1 MNSFCFHGIFR
12 FAHDKTRVSNE
23 RRDAVKGAHNADSLR
38 SARTVC
44 SGISGV
50 SLLELLVSIAVL
62 SIICG
67 AIVSI
72 VSSSQQSYLRTERK
86 TDLYENVRGVADL
99 MSQEIGQAGLTGLPA
114 STLLEAVPVSTAAQI
129 ITLSSTTSMFVG
141 EQLLVD
147 AGMNNEEVV
156 TLTAVTPSTIS
167 GVFGKP
173 HVIGAP
179 VNVLGVFPNGIVP
192 PGTTDGST
200 ANTLN
205 IYGDLNG
212 DGSLVYVRYVCTP
225 GTSAAPGTLTRSV
238 TTILPGV
245 DTLSSSQ
252 TLFSTVVGG
261 AGAGCF
267 QYTTAVAGGYT
278 FVTNVGF
285 SVSVQATRPDP
296 ETGVYAQ
303 MPNIFLNFVPRNLL
317 AGLELANAGIS
328 NRLQAN
334 PPNVLVY

>member
-1 MNSFCFHGIFR
+1 
-12 FAHDKTRVSNE
+12 
-23 RRDAVKGAHNADSLR
+23 
-38 SARTVC
+38 
-44 SGISGV
+44 
-50 SLLELLVSIAVL
+50 
-62 SIICG
+62 
-67 AIVSI
+67 
-72 VSSSQQSYLRTERK
+72 
-86 TDLYENVRGVADL
+86 
-99 MSQEIGQAGLTGLPA
+99 
-114 STLLEAVPVSTAAQI
+114 
-129 ITLSSTTSMFVG
+129 MFVG

-147 AGMNNEEVV
+147 AGLNNEEVV
-156 TLTAVTPSTIS
+156 MLTAVTPSTIS

-261 AGAGCF
+261 ARAVCF